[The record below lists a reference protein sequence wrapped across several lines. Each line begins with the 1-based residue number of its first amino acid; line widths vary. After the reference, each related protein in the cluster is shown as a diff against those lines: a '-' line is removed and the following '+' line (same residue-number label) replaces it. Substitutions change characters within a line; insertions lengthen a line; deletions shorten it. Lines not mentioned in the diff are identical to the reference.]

1 VSRRAR
7 VQGVVTLDDDPL
19 WYKDAIIYELHV
31 RAFMDGNADGVG
43 DFRGLMEKLDYLQDL
58 GVTAV
63 WLLPFYPSPLRD
75 DGYDIADYTTVNP
88 IYGALEDFK
97 RFLEE
102 AHRRGLR
109 VITELV
115 VNHTS
120 DQHPWFQ
127 RARRAP
133 AGSPERDFYVWSDTP
148 ERFKD
153 ARIIF
158 KDFESSNWTWDPV
171 AKAYYWHRFYSHQ
184 PDLNYDNPLVQ
195 EAVLQSLDYWMDMG
209 VDGFRLDAI
218 PYLYEREGTNCEN
231 LPETHAFLKK
241 LRRHV
246 DAKYRNR
253 LLLAEANQ
261 WPEDAVTYFGDE
273 AGPECH
279 MCFHF
284 PIMPRL
290 FMAIQME
297 DRHPIVDILQ
307 QTPAIPESAQWALFL
322 RNHDELTLEMVT
334 EDDRDYM
341 YRVYA
346 QDTQAR
352 INLGIRRRLAPL
364 MQNNRPK
371 IELMNGLLM
380 SLPGTPVL
388 YYGDEIGMG
397 DNIYLGDRN
406 GVRTPMQW
414 SSARDAGFSTTNP
427 QRLYLPPIFDPE
439 YHFEAINVEAQQNN
453 AHSLL
458 WWTKRLL
465 DLRKRHQAFGRGG
478 LDVRSSDN
486 PKTLAFVR
494 RFGDECILV
503 AANLSR
509 FAQCTWIDL
518 AEYAGMVPVEML
530 GRARFPIVSDGPY
543 CLTLGPY
550 AFFWFQLVPQG
561 GAPEPEAAEPPVLA
575 VAGAGPAD
583 WDNVFR
589 GKARL
594 ALEEALPTY
603 LRGRPWFQ
611 GRSRPLRS
619 AAVRDAVAVP
629 RPGGAA
635 RVAIVQAEY
644 AEGDP
649 EEYVVPLAF
658 SPDGPPPG
666 AGVTARLRVAPPGDG
681 EPAPGVLY
689 DPCGER
695 AFVSEMLDAA
705 IWGGRFEGEAGDLTG
720 LPTPAS
726 AQTPPETP
734 GAADAPP
741 ALHEGNNTIAAL
753 DGRALLKVY
762 RRVEE
767 GPHPEVEALRFL
779 AAHSRLKQTPLLL
792 GVLEYQPESGP
803 ATTIG
808 IAQEYIAG
816 EADAWQLTVDALRRC
831 FERALTGEA
840 VLPDLETGP
849 RSVVD
854 LSEGDIPEPAKEVLG
869 AYLETARL
877 MARRTAELHLALASD
892 PDDPAFAP
900 EPFTPMYQRSLYQSM
915 RGQIR
920 QALGRLRQLQIA
932 LPEALREPAERVL
945 HVEEALLRLARR
957 ILDRITAVRIRCHGD
972 YQLRSLVSIGRDFL
986 VVDFDGEPDRV
997 FSQRRRKRSPIR
1009 DLTSL
1014 HRSLQEAAEA
1024 ALSEGGLR
1032 SEDVPALRPWA
1043 RFWQRWASVAFLK
1056 EYRAAPGVADLV
1068 PRDPAQ
1074 LRLLFDFYRLG
1085 WTVYALL
1092 RELDRPSEKAG
1103 LVMQNVLQLL
1113 TPAS

>member
-7 VQGVVTLDDDPL
+7 APDVVALDDDPH
-19 WYKDAIIYELHV
+19 WYKDAIIYELPV
-31 RAFMDGNADGVG
+31 RAFMDGNGDGVG
-43 DFRGLMEKLDYLQDL
+43 DFRGLVEKLGYLQDL
-58 GVTAV
+58 GVTAL

-75 DGYDIADYTTVNP
+75 DGYDIAEYSTVNP
-88 IYGALEDFK
+88 IYGDLGDFK

-109 VITELV
+109 VLTELV
-115 VNHTS
+115 LNHTS

-127 RARRAP
+127 RARRSP
-133 AGSPERDFYVWSDTP
+133 PGSAERNFYTWSDTT

-158 KDFESSNWTWDPV
+158 KDFESSNWAWDAV

-184 PDLNYDNPLVQ
+184 PDLNYDNPMVQ
-195 EAVLQSLDYWMDMG
+195 EAVLQTLDYWMDMG

-218 PYLYEREGTNCEN
+218 PYLYEREGTSCEN

-246 DAKYRNR
+246 DEKYPNR

-261 WPEDAVTYFGDE
+261 WPEDAVAYFGD
-273 AGPECH
+273 AGGAECH

-307 QTPAIPESAQWALFL
+307 QTPAIPENAQWALFL

-346 QDTQAR
+346 QDPQAR

-414 SSARDAGFSTTNP
+414 SSGRNAGFSAANP
-427 QRLYLPPIFDPE
+427 QRLFLPAIFDPE

-453 AHSLL
+453 VHSLL

-465 DLRKRHQAFGRGG
+465 DLRKRRQAFGRGG
-478 LDVRSSDN
+478 LDVLSSGN

-494 RFGDECILV
+494 RWDDERILV
-503 AANLSR
+503 VANLSR
-509 FAQCTWIDL
+509 FTQWTGIDL
-518 AEYAGMVPVEML
+518 SQYRGMIPVEML
-530 GRARFPIVSDGPY
+530 GRAKFPPIGDAVYG
-543 CLTLGPY
+543 LTLGPY
-550 AFFWFQLVPQG
+550 AFYWFQLTPQG
-561 GAPEPEAAEPPVLA
+561 TPGAAEPPTLTVS
-575 VAGAGPAD
+575 GAGPAD
-583 WDNVFR
+583 WENAFR
-589 GKARL
+589 GKARMR
-594 ALEEALPTY
+594 LEEALPAY
-603 LRGRPWFQ
+603 LESRPWFQ
-611 GRSRPLRS
+611 GRSRSLTA

-629 RPGGAA
+629 LPGGAA
-635 RVAIVQAEY
+635 RVSLVQAEY
-644 AEGDP
+644 AQGDP
-649 EEYVVPLAF
+649 ELYVVPLAF
-658 SPDGPPPG
+658 APSGPP
-666 AGVTARLRVAPPGDG
+666 AGSAVVARIRVAVQSDDD
-681 EPAPGVLY
+681 PAQGALY
-689 DPCGER
+689 DPCIER
-695 AFVSEMLDAA
+695 AFVSELLDAA
-705 IWGGRFEGEAGDLTG
+705 IWGGRFEGEAGDMKG
-720 LPTPAS
+720 APTPAS
-726 AQTPPETP
+726 AQTPPEGH
-734 GAADAPP
+734 GAEDAAPEV
-741 ALHEGNNTIAAL
+741 HEGNNTMAAL

-767 GPHPEVEALRFL
+767 GLHPEVEVLRFL
-779 AAHSRLKQTPLLL
+779 ASHSPLKQAPLLL
-792 GVLEYQPESGP
+792 GVLEYQPESSQP
-803 ATTIG
+803 ITVG

-816 EADAWQLTVDALRRC
+816 EADAWRLTLDALQRF
-831 FERALTGEA
+831 FERVLTGGFS
-840 VLPDLETGP
+840 LPAAETGP
-849 RSVVD
+849 RNIID
-854 LSEGDIPEPAKEVLG
+854 LCEGEIPDQAREMLG

-877 MARRTAELHLALASD
+877 LARRTAELHVALASD
-892 PDDPAFAP
+892 LGDPAFAP
-900 EPFTPMYQRSLYQSM
+900 EPFTAMYQRSLYQSM
-915 RGQIR
+915 RAQIR
-920 QALGRLRQLQIA
+920 QTLERLRRRRGE
-932 LPEALREPAERVL
+932 LPAALREPADRV
-945 HVEEALLRLARR
+945 VKGEEALLRLARR
-957 ILDRITAVRIRCHGD
+957 ILDRIAAVRIRCHGD
-972 YQLRSLVSIGRDFL
+972 YQLKHLVSIGKDFL
-986 VVDFDGEPDRV
+986 VVDFDGEPDRPL
-997 FSQRRRKRSPIR
+997 SHRRRKRSPVR

-1014 HRSLQEAAEA
+1014 HRSLQEASEA
-1024 ALSEGGLR
+1024 ALAGGGVR
-1032 SEDVPALRPWA
+1032 AEDAPALRPWA

-1056 EYRAAPGVADLV
+1056 EYRAVPGTSDLL
-1068 PRDPAQ
+1068 PRDPGQ

-1085 WTVYALL
+1085 WNVFGLGL
-1092 RELDRPSEKAG
+1092 ELDRPSDRIG
-1103 LVMQNVLQLL
+1103 LAIRNVLQTLGP
-1113 TPAS
+1113 TP